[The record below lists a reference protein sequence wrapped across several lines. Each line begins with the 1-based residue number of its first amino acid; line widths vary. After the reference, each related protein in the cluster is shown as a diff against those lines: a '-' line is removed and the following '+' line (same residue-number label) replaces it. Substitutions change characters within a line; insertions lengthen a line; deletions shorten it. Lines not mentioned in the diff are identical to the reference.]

1 MSSAEDFPPL
11 AEDPMD
17 PDPLSELLGAFA
29 IAYVATS
36 SRRKGLALI
45 QATLA
50 QFPDDELS
58 AVIPFGSPRKVKAR
72 QKARRGA
79 KAALVAMM
87 PTLLSK
93 LPVE

>member
-1 MSSAEDFPPL
+1 MSEINISTESADEPG
-11 AEDPMD
+11 D
-17 PDPLSELLGAFA
+17 PDATSALLAAFA
-29 IAYVATS
+29 LAYIETS

-50 QFPDDELS
+50 QFPEEELT

-79 KAALVAMM
+79 RAALVAMM